1 MGWRKPTENDLVAS
15 LSRNEVDK
23 YKNDFEIEAVEQLLS
38 DTTAYVRSY
47 IRSNGNVRMD
57 PDEATMP
64 ASCISPA
71 MAYAAYKL
79 LKRHNL
85 KVNESRE
92 HAYDDAMTYFR
103 DVAAGKN
110 NPESYGSAPTDSSG
124 GPAIEVVASSRPRT
138 DASRLEG
145 L

>member
-1 MGWRKPTENDLVAS
+1 MWRKPTENDLVAT
-15 LSRNEVDK
+15 LSRKEVDA

-38 DTTAYVRSY
+38 DTAAYVRSY

-57 PDEATMP
+57 PDESTIP
-64 ASCISPA
+64 ASCISTA
-71 MAYAAYKL
+71 MDYAAYKL

-92 HAYDDAMTYFR
+92 NAYNDALTYFR
-103 DVAAGKN
+103 DIAAGKN
-110 NPESYGSAPTDSSG
+110 NPESFGSAATETSG
-124 GPAIEVVASSRPRT
+124 GPAIEVVTSSRIRT

>member
-1 MGWRKPTENDLVAS
+1 MWRKPTENDMVAT
-15 LSRNEVDK
+15 LSRKEVDA

-57 PDEATMP
+57 PDESTIP
-64 ASCISPA
+64 ASCISTA
-71 MAYAAYKL
+71 MDYAAYKL

-92 HAYDDAMTYFR
+92 NAYNDALTYFR
-103 DVAAGKN
+103 DIAAGKN
-110 NPESYGSAPTDSSG
+110 NPESFGSAPTDTSG
-124 GPAIEVVASSRPRT
+124 GPAIEIVTSSRPRT
-138 DASRLEG
+138 DADRLEG

>member
-1 MGWRKPTENDLVAS
+1 MWRKPTENDLVATI
-15 LSRNEVDK
+15 SRKEVDA

-38 DTTAYVRSY
+38 DTAAYVRSY

-57 PDEATMP
+57 PDESTIP
-64 ASCISPA
+64 ASCISTA
-71 MAYAAYKL
+71 MDYAAYKL

-92 HAYDDAMTYFR
+92 NAYNDALTYFR
-103 DVAAGKN
+103 DISAGKN
-110 NPESYGSAPTDSSG
+110 NPESFGSAPTNTSG
-124 GPAIEVVASSRPRT
+124 GPAIEIVTSSRPRT
-138 DASRLEG
+138 DADRLEG

>member
-1 MGWRKPTENDLVAS
+1 MSWRKPTESDLVAT
-15 LSRNEVDK
+15 LSRTEVDK
-23 YKNDFEIEAVEQLLS
+23 YKNDFEVEAVEQLLS
-38 DTTAYVRSY
+38 DTAAYVRSY

-57 PDEATMP
+57 PDGSTLP
-64 ASCISPA
+64 ACCISPA
-71 MAYAAYKL
+71 MDYAAYKL

-92 HAYDDAMTYFR
+92 RAYDDAMTYFR

-110 NPESYGSAPTDSSG
+110 NPESYGSEPTDSSG
-124 GPAIEVVASSRPRT
+124 GPAIEVVSSSRPRT

>member
-1 MGWRKPTENDLVAS
+1 MWRKPTENDLVAT
-15 LSRNEVDK
+15 LSRKEVDA

-38 DTTAYVRSY
+38 DTAAYVRSY

-57 PDEATMP
+57 PDESTIP
-64 ASCISPA
+64 ASCISTA
-71 MAYAAYKL
+71 MDYAAYKL

-92 HAYDDAMTYFR
+92 NAYNDALTYFR
-103 DVAAGKN
+103 DIAAGKN
-110 NPESYGSAPTDSSG
+110 NPESFGSAPTDTSG
-124 GPAIEVVASSRPRT
+124 GPAIEIVTSSRPRT
-138 DASRLEG
+138 DADRLEG